1 MANLRSSKKDI
12 IRSRKRRVRNLAWKS
27 RCKTL
32 VRKARTS
39 IASGDPVVA
48 AELTRQAARDLD
60 KAASKGAIHRRQAA
74 RRKSRLARRLAR
86 LSGAD
91 TS

>member
-1 MANLRSSKKDI
+1 M
-12 IRSRKRRVRNLAWKS
+12 AWKS

-32 VRKARTS
+32 VRKAQTA
-39 IASGDPVVA
+39 IASGDPVIA

-60 KAASKGAIHRRQAA
+60 KAASKGVIHRRQAA
-74 RRKSRLARRLAR
+74 RRKSRMARRLAR